1 MHQPEPGLL
10 FPNIQVAA
18 WMLKIQISY
27 CPSTGKLILQYFFI
41 IIIKHLGIS
50 PFMEFYGT

>member
-1 MHQPEPGLL
+1 MHQPELGLL

-50 PFMEFYGT
+50 PFMEFCGT